1 MRILITGSTS
11 FTGRHLVRMLEGS
24 GHEIWHLVRTKKG
37 FNKEFVWDFRTLL
50 PEELPPCHVVI
61 HLAAHVDFGQSLEI
75 IHYNVNTVSTIKL
88 ADYAQAHDA
97 YFIFAS
103 TVAVH
108 GNKYRVIDET
118 RPIYPENHYAVSKYL
133 SEEVIKT
140 YVQNYSI
147 LRICG
152 IYGLDGPSH
161 LGLNKALRDAFHK
174 KTSPVLLGS
183 GKARRNY
190 ICVEDVARWILHLV
204 KRYEAISKSAEA
216 GINEI
221 LYLGGPEVLT
231 IEDYLK
237 FVVEVILPGKEIERR
252 DGPKS
257 PDLIVKASLA
267 PFSQLEFKKYLTSL
281 IS

>member
-1 MRILITGSTS
+1 
-11 FTGRHLVRMLEGS
+11 VRMLEGS
-24 GHEIWHLVRTKKG
+24 GHEIWHLVRNKKG
-37 FNKEFVWDFRTLL
+37 FNREFVWDFRTLL
-50 PEELPPCHVVI
+50 PEKLPPCHVVI

-75 IHYNVNTVSTIKL
+75 IQYNVNTVSTIKL

-103 TVAVH
+103 MVAVH

-152 IYGLDGPSH
+152 IYGLGGPEH
-161 LGLNKALRDAFHK
+161 LGINKAITDAFK
-174 KTSPVLLGS
+174 KKHSPTLKGP
-183 GKARRNY
+183 GKAKRNY
-190 ICVEDVARWILHLV
+190 ICVNDVAQWILHLV
-204 KRYEAISKSAEA
+204 GKYENALTPGEKDKKDL
-216 GINEI
+216 NET
-221 LYLGGPEVLT
+221 LYLAGPEVMT

-237 FVVEVILPGKEIERR
+237 TIVEILLPGMAIDRREGPENSDFVVKG
-252 DGPKS
+252 S
-257 PDLIVKASLA
+257 PA
-267 PFSQLEFKKYLTSL
+267 PFRQLTFKEYLNSL
-281 IS
+281 VS